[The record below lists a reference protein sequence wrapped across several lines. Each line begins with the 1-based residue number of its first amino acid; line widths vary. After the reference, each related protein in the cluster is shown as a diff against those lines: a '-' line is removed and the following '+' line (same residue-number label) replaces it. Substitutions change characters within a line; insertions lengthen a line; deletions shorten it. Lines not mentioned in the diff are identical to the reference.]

1 MLEVKISQAFVAWLA
16 DQDRSEKTITGY
28 LADLERFATWF
39 TQTNGE
45 GLTPE
50 RLTPTDVREFRAFLQ
65 RKDAKPA
72 TINRA
77 LAAIRAFGAWADE
90 SGVIQGNPA
99 AKVKAVKKTE
109 LAPQWLDKNQ
119 VNALVRK
126 AEELT
131 QNAKTPPG
139 IRQAVRDEAIIKILL
154 NTGLR
159 VSELCALRLGDVD
172 MKTNKGVLV
181 VRQGKGT
188 KRREVPMNKET
199 VQAIQ
204 AWRKVRP
211 SEFGDLLF
219 YGARGDALTAS
230 GIHRRLA
237 DIGSQAKVEAHP
249 HTLRHTFA
257 KSLVDAG
264 VTLEKVGALLG
275 HSSLNTTRVYV
286 TPGERDLREA
296 VERLDF

>member
-1 MLEVKISQAFVAWLA
+1 MTYQTAFEQFLIDQELSQRTIS
-16 DQDRSEKTITGY
+16 GY
-28 LADLERFATWF
+28 LADLARFATWF
-39 TQTNGE
+39 EQTNGE
-45 GLTPE
+45 PLSPA
-50 RLTPTDVREFRAFLQ
+50 RLTPTDVREYRAYLQ
-65 RKDAKPA
+65 RKDAQPA

-77 LAAIRAFGAWADE
+77 LAALRSFGKWADE
-90 SGVIQGNPA
+90 TGAIQGNPA
-99 AKVKAVKKTE
+99 ARIKAVKKAE

-139 IRQAVRDEAIIKILL
+139 LRQAVRDEAIIKILL

-159 VSELCALRLGDVD
+159 VSELCALRLADVD
-172 MKTNKGVLV
+172 MKTNKGTLV
-181 VRQGKGT
+181 VRQGKGD
-188 KRREVPMNKET
+188 KRRDIPMNKET

-211 SEFGDLLF
+211 GEFGDLLF

-237 DIGSQAKVEAHP
+237 DIGQQAKVDAHP
-249 HTLRHTFA
+249 HSLRHTFA

-275 HSSLNTTRVYV
+275 HSSLNTTRVYI
-286 TPGERDLREA
+286 TPGERDLRDA
-296 VERLDF
+296 VERLDY

>member
-1 MLEVKISQAFVAWLA
+1 MIDAKIAQDFESWLA
-16 DQDRSEKTITGY
+16 DNDRSQKTIAGY

-39 TQTNGE
+39 EQTNGE

-50 RLTPTDVREFRAFLQ
+50 RLTPTDVREFRSYLQ
-65 RKDAKPA
+65 RKEAKPS

-77 LAAIRAFGAWADE
+77 LAAIRAFGKWAE
-90 SGVIQGNPA
+90 ETGAIQGNPA
-99 AKVKAVKKTE
+99 AKVKAVKKAE

-131 QNAKTPPG
+131 QNAKTPPA

-159 VSELCALRLGDVD
+159 VSELCALRLSDVD

-181 VRQGKGT
+181 VRQGKGA
-188 KRREVPMNKET
+188 KRRVVPMNKET
-199 VQAIQ
+199 VRAIQ
-204 AWRKVRP
+204 AWLKVRP
-211 SEFGDLLF
+211 SGFDDLLF
-219 YGARGDALTAS
+219 YGSRGHALTAS
-230 GIHRRLA
+230 GIQRRLA
-237 DIGSQAKVEAHP
+237 IIGKQANIEVHP

-257 KSLVDAG
+257 KSLIDAG

-275 HSSLNTTRVYV
+275 HGSLNTTRVYV
-286 TPGERDLREA
+286 APGERDLRDA
-296 VERLDF
+296 VERLDY